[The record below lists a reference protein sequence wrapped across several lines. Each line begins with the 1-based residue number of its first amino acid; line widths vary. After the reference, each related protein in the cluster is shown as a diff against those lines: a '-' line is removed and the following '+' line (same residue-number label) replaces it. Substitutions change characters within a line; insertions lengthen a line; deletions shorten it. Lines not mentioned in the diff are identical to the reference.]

1 MGIILRLHE
10 RRKGKVERSCM
21 NLERKTG
28 RRCMGTKRKAG
39 LVRGVGM
46 RIGEY
51 EGRGREVEVLYGE
64 EIATP
69 WKGTDGEYGE
79 SRGKN
84 TRAMRIG

>member
-1 MGIILRLHE
+1 MGIILHLQE
-10 RRKGKVERSCM
+10 RRKGKVERNYM
-21 NLERKTG
+21 NLERKMG
-28 RRCMGTKRKAG
+28 RRCMGIKRKPG

-64 EIATP
+64 EIATL
-69 WKGTDGEYGE
+69 WKRTDEEYGE
-79 SRGKN
+79 STRKN